1 MKFKADRLIDNL
13 LFLAISALTPLILLI
28 TKIYNVMKKTL
39 TLFFILTLLFLTS
52 KAQDCSIYFPFKKGI
67 KAEMSNYDKKDKL
80 ITTAKYEVTNNESIA
95 GGTLIT
101 FSNETYDAKGK
112 LLAKSD
118 LSAKCIN
125 GDYYTDIKA
134 ISSDMIPRSSDI
146 SVSVT
151 GDQMVYPASMKV
163 GDVLKDASI
172 NVKSSMG
179 SMTIMNMTATI
190 VNRKVEGNET
200 IETPAG
206 KFDCLKITYTLNM
219 KLMGSRTMQ
228 GVEYLAKGVGVV
240 KQETYDEKGAKQ
252 STLLLTKLE

>member
-1 MKFKADRLIDNL
+1 
-13 LFLAISALTPLILLI
+13 
-28 TKIYNVMKKTL
+28 MKKTL
-39 TLFFILTLLFLTS
+39 KLSIFFSLMLSFNIQ
-52 KAQDCSIYFPFKKGI
+52 AQDCSIYFPFKKGI
-67 KAEMSNYDKKDKL
+67 KAEMSNFDKKDKL
-80 ITTAKYEVTNNESIA
+80 ITTSKYEVTNNEPIA
-95 GGTLIT
+95 GGTTIT
-101 FSNETYDAKGK
+101 FTNETYDAKGK

-134 ISSDMIPRSSDI
+134 INSEMIPRSSDI

-163 GDVLKDASI
+163 GDTLKDASI
-172 NVKSSMG
+172 NVKSNMG
-179 SMTIMNMTATI
+179 SMTIMNMTANV

-206 KFDCLKITYTLNM
+206 KFDCLKITYTINM

-228 GVEYLAKGVGVV
+228 GVEYLAKGIGVV
-240 KQETYDEKGAKQ
+240 KQESFDEKGTKQ
-252 STLLLTKLE
+252 STMMLTKLEK

>member
-1 MKFKADRLIDNL
+1 
-13 LFLAISALTPLILLI
+13 
-28 TKIYNVMKKTL
+28 MKKTL
-39 TLFFILTLLFLTS
+39 SLLFCLLVSLSTL

-67 KAEMSNYDKKDKL
+67 KAEMSNFDKKDKL

-118 LSAKCIN
+118 LSAKCIK

-134 ISSDMIPRSSDI
+134 ISSEMIPRSSDI

-151 GDQMVYPASMKV
+151 GDQMVYPANMKI

-179 SMTIMNMTATI
+179 SMTIMNMTANVI
-190 VNRKVEGNET
+190 NRKVESAET

-206 KFDCLKITYTLNM
+206 KFDCLKIIYTINM

-240 KQETYDEKGAKQ
+240 KQESYDEKGVKQ
-252 STLLLTKLE
+252 STMVLTKLEK